1 MLDGV
6 TIRIEPGMR
15 LGVFGESGAGKSTLM
30 ALAPRLY
37 DLPGKTGSGGKSWG
51 AVYFDGYDVRD
62 LKLADLR
69 RAVSLVPQQALL
81 FEGSIRT
88 NLLYANLDATE
99 EEMRE
104 ALLIADLAETVASLP
119 NGLDTPV
126 GERGYSLSGGQR
138 QRLALARAIVA
149 QPTVL
154 LLDDCTSALDA
165 ETEARIQV
173 ALDRNLPG
181 AYVPYCLAQGCVGAW
196 RRSYH
201 CPGSRS
207 GDRAGNPFDFA
218 RNGRLLRHRLPPAN
232 VPAAPGLTQLLF
244 SEENPQLLDLGWP
257 SVVSQGPHSTP
268 QCGPMQAF
276 YFHQVG
282 QILWNLVQVVL
293 IKR

>member
-1 MLDGV
+1 
-6 TIRIEPGMR
+6 MR

-37 DLPGKTGSGGKSWG
+37 DLPGTTGSGGKSWG

-81 FEGSIRT
+81 FEGTIRT

-99 EEMRE
+99 DQMRE

-119 NGLDTPV
+119 GGLDTPV

-149 QPTVL
+149 QPAVL

-165 ETEARIQV
+165 ETEARIQL
-173 ALDRNLPG
+173 ALDRDLPG
-181 AYVPYCLAQGCVGAW
+181 RTCLIVSHKVASVAR

-201 CPGSRS
+201 RPGSGS
-207 GDRAGNPFDFA
+207 GDRAGNPLDFA

-232 VPAAPGLTQLLF
+232 VPAAPHVTQFLF
-244 SEENPQLLDLGWP
+244 SKENPQLLDLGWP
-257 SVVSQGPHSTP
+257 SVVRQGPHSTL

-293 IKR
+293 IKRRDWRRHIREMS